1 MHKAFHSVV
10 GAVKTRQRVTNNQN
24 VCVLHKDF
32 ESLFNAVLA
41 STAVMGGLLELI
53 SQLALAGGLSWA
65 SGLRL
70 YLTVFAVGL
79 FAKFGYIDLPTTLN
93 ILSNP
98 VVIGVSGILA
108 TVEFLAD
115 KIPFVDSAWD
125 SIQTFIRI
133 PAGALLAMGAM
144 NSSDPMIA
152 TIAALLGGS
161 LAGATH
167 ATKAGSRALINTSPE
182 PVSNVAASLGEESLL
197 LTGGWLM
204 FAHPA
209 VFIGLLCG
217 FVLLLFWL
225 LPKLWRGIKS
235 VLGNIGKMNNP
246 V

>member
-1 MHKAFHSVV
+1 M
-10 GAVKTRQRVTNNQN
+10 
-24 VCVLHKDF
+24 
-32 ESLFNAVLA
+32 
-41 STAVMGGLLELI
+41 ELI

-79 FAKFGYIDLPTTLN
+79 LAKFGYIDLPTALD

-108 TVEFLAD
+108 AIEFLAD
-115 KIPFVDSAWD
+115 KIPYVDSAWD

-152 TIAALLGGS
+152 TVAALLGGS

-182 PVSNVAASLGEESLL
+182 PVSNIAASLGEESLL

-235 VLGNIGKMNNP
+235 VLGSIGKVNKLQ
-246 V
+246 

>member
-1 MHKAFHSVV
+1 MDAIQS
-10 GAVKTRQRVTNNQN
+10 
-24 VCVLHKDF
+24 
-32 ESLFNAVLA
+32 
-41 STAVMGGLLELI
+41 
-53 SQLALAGGLSWA
+53 LALAGGLSWA

-70 YLTVFAVGL
+70 YLTVFVVGL
-79 FAKFGYIDLPTTLN
+79 LAKFGYIDLPAALN

-98 VVIGVSGILA
+98 VVIGVSGILM

-115 KIPFVDSAWD
+115 KIPYVDSAWD

-144 NSSDPMIA
+144 NSADPMIA
-152 TIAALLGGS
+152 TLAALLGGS
-161 LAGATH
+161 LTGMTH

-182 PVSNVAASLGEESLL
+182 PVTNIAASFGEESML
-197 LTGGWLM
+197 LTGGWLV

-217 FVLLLFWL
+217 FILLMFWL

-235 VLGNIGKMNNP
+235 VLGNIGK
-246 V
+246 VTRV